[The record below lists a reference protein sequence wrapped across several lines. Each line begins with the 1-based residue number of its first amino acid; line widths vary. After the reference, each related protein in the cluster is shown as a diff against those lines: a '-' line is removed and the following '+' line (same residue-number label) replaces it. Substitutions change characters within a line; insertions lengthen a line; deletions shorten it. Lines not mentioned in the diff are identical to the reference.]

1 MENPRPTGLQNAE
14 LTVSRKLET
23 KSPPPSGAS
32 APSPAPLLQ
41 SSPESRDRRHRTGHL
56 AETQGGTF
64 REAANTTLCSSA
76 PAGSPATCEPSLIAL
91 LTVGPTPGEL
101 EAGSVPLRQG
111 FSKQGSVT
119 WNISATWKPSGKPA
133 RAWAPLQTRWMRRCG
148 GGPAVWD
155 SDAP

>member
-56 AETQGGTF
+56 SETQGGPF

-91 LTVGPTPGEL
+91 LTVGPTPG
-101 EAGSVPLRQG
+101 A
-111 FSKQGSVT
+111 
-119 WNISATWKPSGKPA
+119 
-133 RAWAPLQTRWMRRCG
+133 G
-148 GGPAVWD
+148 GGV
-155 SDAP
+155 SAPKAGVLKAGFRDLEHQCHLETFWEASTCLGPTPDPLDETLRRGPRGLGF